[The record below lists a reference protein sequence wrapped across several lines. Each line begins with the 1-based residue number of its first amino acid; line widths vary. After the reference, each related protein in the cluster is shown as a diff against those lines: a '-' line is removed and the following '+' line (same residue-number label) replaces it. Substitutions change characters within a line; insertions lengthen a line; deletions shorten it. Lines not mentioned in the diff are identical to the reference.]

1 MAYDPDIRPKETAPV
16 KKKPQTRSKEE
27 NGLENEAAQI
37 QQALLAPDNSNKVS
51 EDQIM
56 EKVEEMLKT
65 LRNEFIEG
73 FIGRESLD
81 QCEKGLL
88 AKIADVERHMD
99 MYKEDLSVV

>member
-1 MAYDPDIRPKETAPV
+1 
-16 KKKPQTRSKEE
+16 
-27 NGLENEAAQI
+27 
-37 QQALLAPDNSNKVS
+37 
-51 EDQIM
+51 M